1 MRYHKQKQHPNWLRR
16 VQEQSWEPE
25 LLISGLIL
33 FALFQVPGLID
44 QLAFTLELNSSRFL
58 ARSSVDEM
66 IGTLLK
72 ISVYILIVGFI
83 THILLR
89 SIWVAYAG
97 LSYLYKDGI
106 KLSSLS
112 MPEYYIKHLN
122 RHSYENR
129 VKKLEKICSGMFSL
143 SFLFFMVILG
153 LINIAVIISLLVFL
167 TITFIPE
174 FDHFIIF
181 TVIFMFTGIFYL
193 FDLITLGL
201 IRRVPFLR
209 KAYYPFYKV
218 GRLAM
223 LGPLYEDIY
232 YGFISNNKKW
242 KAGVVTSLFFLV
254 FLISSIELRNPG
266 TFTTSYAL
274 QIDNSDMELA
284 FEGHYEDRAA
294 PDEFGFAM
302 IPSDII
308 RDNVLRVFVLHVI
321 GHETDAFLQK
331 CDDRFRNNNLEEPE
345 FELKCLNDLYRVAVN
360 DSVYT
365 AKGLFQHNAT
375 KGVNGLVYWLDISH
389 LPRGMHTAKMY
400 RKIVRPD
407 TSFYAQRAHIEFFK
421 DVSMVK

>member
-72 ISVYILIVGFI
+72 ISVYFLIVGFI

-254 FLISSIELRNPG
+254 FLISSIEIRNPG

-274 QIDNSDMELA
+274 LIDNSDMELA
-284 FEGHYEDRAA
+284 FEGHYEDRAT
-294 PDEFGFAM
+294 PGNIGFAM
-302 IPSDII
+302 IPSEII
-308 RDNVLRVFVLHVI
+308 RDNVLRVFVLHI
-321 GHETDAFLQK
+321 ISNETDAFLQE
-331 CDDRFRNNNLEEPE
+331 CDETLGGENFREAEYQ
-345 FELKCLNDLYRVAVN
+345 LKCLNDLYQVAVN
-360 DSVYT
+360 DSIST
-365 AKGLFQHNAT
+365 TNGLFQMNADL
-375 KGVNGLVYWLDISH
+375 GVNGLVYWLDISH
-389 LPRGMHTAKMY
+389 LPRGVHTASTY

-407 TSFYAQRAHIEFFK
+407 TSFYEQRARIEFFK
-421 DVSMVK
+421 EASMVE